1 MKLKTKKMLKKKK
14 KKKEPFFLSFKGK
27 VHTSYTQQPHA
38 GTAISP
44 LHLHIHIA
52 TKELNIMC

>member
-1 MKLKTKKMLKKKK
+1 MLQAKNTLKKK